1 MNITFLDI
9 IVNVNF
15 FIDLKFEYYYEYH
28 PEILLQVCLK
38 LEITIDGKGP
48 EIFSE
53 KLLGHEIFSGL

>member
-1 MNITFLDI
+1 M
-9 IVNVNF
+9 NVNF
-15 FIDLKFEYYYEYH
+15 FSDLKFEYYYEYH

-38 LEITIDGKGP
+38 LKTRIDGKGP